1 MKIFVVGLLICGAFV
16 GALWSQSSG
25 DDLPNVAPFME
36 FWQRMQTKIASGKI
50 DLSKNYEIR
59 IKSSFS
65 NRKVVGGDLNFFVNG
80 STPELLDTLKDFMSA
95 VDDSNLLR
103 VIALETYGEDIRN
116 ADLNIK
122 LDDTDVEFGLVL
134 EANSET
140 AAQNISSRLRMI
152 FTVTARLTEGSP
164 EEQFYRNATIG
175 FEKNKITV
183 NGRITR
189 ANFER
194 FLKSL

>member
-59 IKSSFS
+59 INSSFS

-103 VIALETYGEDIRN
+103 VIALETYGEDIKN